1 LRMGIWSSS
10 LMRALVLIAGVILV
24 LQAVHVLSISVAFHA
39 IAQDFKNTRSIAGMA
54 VGIGVSLLAVVP
66 GRKNKGVERRR
77 IVSSC
82 GIERASLWRNAE
94 HLKVIAASLAR
105 HSDIR

>member
-1 LRMGIWSSS
+1 LEMGTWSSS
-10 LMRALVLIAGVILV
+10 LVRALVLIAGVVVV

-54 VGIGVSLLAVVP
+54 VGICVSVLAVVP
-66 GRKNKGVERRR
+66 GRKNKSVERRR
-77 IVSSC
+77 IVPVY
-82 GIERASLWRNAE
+82 GIDRASLWRNAQ
-94 HLKVIAASLAR
+94 HLKVIADSLAK